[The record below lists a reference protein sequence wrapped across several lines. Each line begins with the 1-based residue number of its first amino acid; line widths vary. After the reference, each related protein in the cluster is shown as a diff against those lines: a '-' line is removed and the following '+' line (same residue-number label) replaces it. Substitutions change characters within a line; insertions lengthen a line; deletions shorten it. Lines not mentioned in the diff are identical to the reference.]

1 MKLRKTRR
9 FLSANRTSD
18 PVRLA
23 IAHPCRG
30 ASPWARGRKTANLI
44 FRKETGDYAVALNI
58 GIKQGITIAEG
69 QVKRVSPGQ
78 FNTILEKISGSGNV
92 DVSRARLQR
101 AIIVSTPL
109 ADGTESHA
117 LIVSSDAYI
126 REKGWRHGS
135 LSILKRQGGGFSFQ
149 DASSRYLRAEEKNCC
164 W

>member
-1 MKLRKTRR
+1 MTFDEVEKNAAVLVGEPDIRIP
-9 FLSANRTSD
+9 SD
-18 PVRLA
+18 WRSRILARALPVDA
-23 IAHPCRG
+23 WKEN
-30 ASPWARGRKTANLI
+30 SKFNLPQGD
-44 FRKETGDYAVALNI
+44 RDYAVALNI

-101 AIIVSTPL
+101 ERLLSALPL

-126 REKGWRHGS
+126 RGR
-135 LSILKRQGGGFSFQ
+135 RRDGGT
-149 DASSRYLRAEEKNCC
+149 DRYQS
-164 W
+164 